1 MRSTGNFQHRERPT
15 TNGHFGG
22 KDYIMLP
29 ESKQRVVITGLG
41 VLSPVGIGKEDYW
54 KALLQGKSGIGPVT
68 RFDTSS
74 FDSKIAG
81 ELKDFAP
88 EQFLDR
94 KEIRRMDRFAQFGVA
109 AAKLAVADA
118 ALEIDKEN
126 LEDIGVVM
134 GSGIGGIETLCDQ
147 HNILLTKGP
156 SRISP
161 LFIPMII
168 SNMAAGQIA
177 ISLGPKGPNITVVT
191 ACASGTN
198 AIGEAYLML
207 RRGAAE
213 VILAGGTEAPIVPV
227 AMAGFCSMK
236 AMSTNNDEPQ
246 RASRPFDR
254 NRDGFVISEG
264 AGVMVLETL
273 GHASARG
280 ARIYGEVAG
289 YGCTA
294 DGYHITAPEP
304 EGAEAA
310 RAIRIALEDAGI
322 SPDQVDYINAHGTST
337 GLNDKIET
345 MAIKKV
351 LGDHAYRTP
360 VSSIKSMIGHSLGAA
375 GALEAI
381 ACALSISTGWVPPT
395 INYEQPDLECDLDYV
410 PNQARQ
416 CPVRVA
422 VSNSFGFG
430 GHNGVLVLK
439 KFEG

>member
-1 MRSTGNFQHRERPT
+1 
-15 TNGHFGG
+15 
-22 KDYIMLP
+22 MLP

-41 VLSPVGIGKEDYW
+41 VLSPVGIGKEAYW
-54 KALLQGKSGIGPVT
+54 QALLRGQSGIDRLT
-68 RFDTSS
+68 RFDSS
-74 FDSKIAG
+74 SYDSKIAG
-81 ELKDFAP
+81 EVKDFVP
-88 EQFLDR
+88 EQFLER

-109 AAKLAVADA
+109 AAKLAVGDA
-118 ALEIDKEN
+118 ALEIGE
-126 LEDIGVVM
+126 EDPESIGVVI
-134 GSGIGGIETLCDQ
+134 GSGIGGIETLCEQ
-147 HNILLTKGP
+147 HSVLLNKGP
-156 SRISP
+156 NRISP

-177 ISLGPKGPNITVVT
+177 ICLGPKGPNITLVT

-207 RRGAAE
+207 QRGAVE
-213 VILAGGTEAPIVPV
+213 VVLAGGTETPIVPV

-246 RASRPFDR
+246 RASRPFDK

-264 AGVMVLETL
+264 AGVLVLETL

-280 ARIYGEVAG
+280 ARVYGEVAG

-294 DGYHITAPEP
+294 DGYHITAPES
-304 EGAEAA
+304 EGTEAA

-322 SPDQVDYINAHGTST
+322 SPDRVDYVNAHGTST
-337 GLNDKIET
+337 ELNDKIET
-345 MAIKKV
+345 LAIKKV
-351 LGDHAYRTP
+351 LGDHAYKVP
-360 VSSIKSMIGHSLGAA
+360 VSSTKSMIGHSLGAA

-381 ACALSISTGWVPPT
+381 ACVLSVSTDWVHPT
-395 INYEQPDLECDLDYV
+395 INYEQPDPECDLDYV

-430 GHNGVLVLK
+430 GHNAVLVFK

>member
-1 MRSTGNFQHRERPT
+1 
-15 TNGHFGG
+15 
-22 KDYIMLP
+22 MLP

-41 VLSPVGIGKEDYW
+41 VLSPVGIGKEAYW
-54 KALLQGKSGIGPVT
+54 KALLRGQSGIDRLT
-68 RFDTSS
+68 RFDSS
-74 FDSKIAG
+74 LYDSKIAG
-81 ELKDFAP
+81 EVKDFVP

-94 KEIRRMDRFAQFGVA
+94 KEIRRTDRFAQFGVA
-109 AAKLAVADA
+109 AAKLAVGDA
-118 ALEIDKEN
+118 ALELGEEDPEN
-126 LEDIGVVM
+126 IGVVI
-134 GSGIGGIETLCDQ
+134 GSGIGGIETLCEQ
-147 HNILLTKGP
+147 HSVLLNKGP
-156 SRISP
+156 NRISP
-161 LFIPMII
+161 FFIPMII

-177 ISLGPKGPNITVVT
+177 ICLGPKGPNFTVVT
-191 ACASGTN
+191 ACASGAN

-213 VILAGGTEAPIVPV
+213 VILAGGTETPIVPV

-236 AMSTNNDEPQ
+236 AMSTSNDEPQ
-246 RASRPFDR
+246 RASRPFDK

-264 AGVMVLETL
+264 AGVLVLETL

-280 ARIYGEVAG
+280 ARVYGEVAG

-294 DGYHITAPEP
+294 DGYHISAPEP
-304 EGAEAA
+304 EGTEAA

-322 SPDQVDYINAHGTST
+322 SPDRVDYINAHGTST
-337 GLNDKIET
+337 ELNDKIET

-351 LGDHAYRTP
+351 FGDHAYKVP

-381 ACALSISTGWVPPT
+381 ACALSVSTDWVPPT
-395 INYEQPDLECDLDYV
+395 INYEQPDPECDLDYV

-430 GHNGVLVLK
+430 GHNAVLVIK

>member
-1 MRSTGNFQHRERPT
+1 
-15 TNGHFGG
+15 
-22 KDYIMLP
+22 MLP

-41 VLSPVGIGKEDYW
+41 VLSPVGIGKEAYW
-54 KALLQGKSGIGPVT
+54 QALLRGQSGIDRLT
-68 RFDTSS
+68 RFDSS
-74 FDSKIAG
+74 LYDSKIAG
-81 ELKDFAP
+81 EVKDFVP
-88 EQFLDR
+88 EQFLER

-109 AAKLAVADA
+109 AARLAVGDA
-118 ALEIDKEN
+118 ALEIGE
-126 LEDIGVVM
+126 EDPESIGVVI
-134 GSGIGGIETLCDQ
+134 GSGIGGIETLCEQ
-147 HNILLTKGP
+147 HSVLLNRGP
-156 SRISP
+156 NRISP

-177 ISLGPKGPNITVVT
+177 ICLGPKGPNITLVT

-207 RRGAAE
+207 QRGAVE
-213 VILAGGTEAPIVPV
+213 VVLAGGTETPIVPV

-246 RASRPFDR
+246 RASRPFDK

-264 AGVMVLETL
+264 AGVLVLETL

-280 ARIYGEVAG
+280 ARVYGEVAG

-294 DGYHITAPEP
+294 DGYHITAPES
-304 EGAEAA
+304 EGTEAA

-322 SPDQVDYINAHGTST
+322 SPDRVDYVNAHGTST
-337 GLNDKIET
+337 ELNDKIET
-345 MAIKKV
+345 LAIKKV
-351 LGDHAYRTP
+351 LGDHAYKVP
-360 VSSIKSMIGHSLGAA
+360 VSSTKSMIGHSLGAA

-381 ACALSISTGWVPPT
+381 ACALSVSTDWVHPT
-395 INYEQPDLECDLDYV
+395 INYEQPDPECDLDYV
-410 PNQARQ
+410 PNHARQ

-430 GHNGVLVLK
+430 GHNAVLVFK

>member
-1 MRSTGNFQHRERPT
+1 
-15 TNGHFGG
+15 
-22 KDYIMLP
+22 MLP

-41 VLSPVGIGKEDYW
+41 VLSPVGIGKEAYW
-54 KALLQGKSGIGPVT
+54 QALLRGQSGIDRLT
-68 RFDTSS
+68 RFDSS
-74 FDSKIAG
+74 LYDSKIAG
-81 ELKDFAP
+81 EVKDFVP
-88 EQFLDR
+88 EQFLER

-109 AAKLAVADA
+109 AAKLAVGDA
-118 ALEIDKEN
+118 ALEIGE
-126 LEDIGVVM
+126 EDPESIGVVI
-134 GSGIGGIETLCDQ
+134 GSGIGGIETLCEQ
-147 HNILLTKGP
+147 HSVLLNKGP
-156 SRISP
+156 NRISP

-177 ISLGPKGPNITVVT
+177 ICLGPKGPNITLVT

-207 RRGAAE
+207 QRGAVE
-213 VILAGGTEAPIVPV
+213 VVLAGGTETPIVPV

-246 RASRPFDR
+246 RASRPFDK

-264 AGVMVLETL
+264 AGVLVLETL

-280 ARIYGEVAG
+280 ARVYGEVAG

-294 DGYHITAPEP
+294 DGYHITAPES
-304 EGAEAA
+304 EGTEAA

-322 SPDQVDYINAHGTST
+322 SPDRVDYVNAHGTST
-337 GLNDKIET
+337 ELNDKIET
-345 MAIKKV
+345 LAIKKV
-351 LGDHAYRTP
+351 LGDHAYKVP
-360 VSSIKSMIGHSLGAA
+360 VSSTKSMIGHSLGAA

-381 ACALSISTGWVPPT
+381 ACALSVSTDWVHPT
-395 INYEQPDLECDLDYV
+395 INYEQPDPECDLDYV

-430 GHNGVLVLK
+430 GHNAVLVFK

>member
-1 MRSTGNFQHRERPT
+1 M
-15 TNGHFGG
+15 
-22 KDYIMLP
+22 
-29 ESKQRVVITGLG
+29 
-41 VLSPVGIGKEDYW
+41 
-54 KALLQGKSGIGPVT
+54 
-68 RFDTSS
+68 
-74 FDSKIAG
+74 
-81 ELKDFAP
+81 
-88 EQFLDR
+88 
-94 KEIRRMDRFAQFGVA
+94 
-109 AAKLAVADA
+109 
-118 ALEIDKEN
+118 
-126 LEDIGVVM
+126 
-134 GSGIGGIETLCDQ
+134 
-147 HNILLTKGP
+147 
-156 SRISP
+156 
-161 LFIPMII
+161 
-168 SNMAAGQIA
+168 
-177 ISLGPKGPNITVVT
+177 VT

-198 AIGEAYLML
+198 AIGEAYVML
-207 RRGAAE
+207 RRGAAK
-213 VILAGGTEAPIVPV
+213 VILAGGAETPIVPV

-264 AGVMVLETL
+264 AGVVVLETL

-381 ACALSISTGWVPPT
+381 ACALSVSTDWVPPT
-395 INYEQPDLECDLDYV
+395 INYEQPDPECDLDYV

-430 GHNGVLVLK
+430 GHNGVLVIK
-439 KFEG
+439 KFVG

>member
-1 MRSTGNFQHRERPT
+1 
-15 TNGHFGG
+15 
-22 KDYIMLP
+22 MLP

-41 VLSPVGIGKEDYW
+41 VLSPVGIGKEAYW
-54 KALLQGKSGIGPVT
+54 KALLRGQSGIDRLT
-68 RFDTSS
+68 RFDSS
-74 FDSKIAG
+74 LYDSKIAG
-81 ELKDFAP
+81 EVKDFVP

-94 KEIRRMDRFAQFGVA
+94 KEIRRTDRFAQFGVA
-109 AAKLAVADA
+109 AAKLAVGDA
-118 ALEIDKEN
+118 ALELGEEDPEN
-126 LEDIGVVM
+126 IGVVI
-134 GSGIGGIETLCDQ
+134 GSGIGGIETLCEQ
-147 HNILLTKGP
+147 HSVLLSKGP
-156 SRISP
+156 NRISP
-161 LFIPMII
+161 FFIPMII

-177 ISLGPKGPNITVVT
+177 ICLGPKGPNFTVVT
-191 ACASGTN
+191 ACASGAN

-213 VILAGGTEAPIVPV
+213 VILAGGTETPIVPV

-236 AMSTNNDEPQ
+236 AMSTSNDEPQ
-246 RASRPFDR
+246 RASRPFDK

-264 AGVMVLETL
+264 AGVLVLETL

-280 ARIYGEVAG
+280 ARVYGEVAG

-294 DGYHITAPEP
+294 DGYHISAPEP
-304 EGAEAA
+304 EGTEAA

-322 SPDQVDYINAHGTST
+322 SPDRVDYINAHGTST
-337 GLNDKIET
+337 ELNDKIET

-351 LGDHAYRTP
+351 FGDHAYKVP

-381 ACALSISTGWVPPT
+381 ACALSVSTDWVPPT
-395 INYEQPDLECDLDYV
+395 INYEQPDPECDLDYV

-430 GHNGVLVLK
+430 GHNAVLVIK

>member
-1 MRSTGNFQHRERPT
+1 
-15 TNGHFGG
+15 
-22 KDYIMLP
+22 MLP

-41 VLSPVGIGKEDYW
+41 VLSPVGIGKEAYW
-54 KALLQGKSGIGPVT
+54 QALLRGQSGIDRLT
-68 RFDTSS
+68 RFDSS
-74 FDSKIAG
+74 SYDSKIAG
-81 ELKDFAP
+81 EVKDFVP
-88 EQFLDR
+88 EQFLER

-109 AAKLAVADA
+109 AAKLAVGDA
-118 ALEIDKEN
+118 ALEIGE
-126 LEDIGVVM
+126 EDPESIGVVI
-134 GSGIGGIETLCDQ
+134 GSGIGGIETLCEQ
-147 HNILLTKGP
+147 HSVLLNKGP
-156 SRISP
+156 NRISP

-177 ISLGPKGPNITVVT
+177 ICLGPKGPNITLVT

-207 RRGAAE
+207 QRGAVE
-213 VILAGGTEAPIVPV
+213 VVLAGGTETPIVPV

-246 RASRPFDR
+246 RASRPFDK

-264 AGVMVLETL
+264 AGVLVLETL

-280 ARIYGEVAG
+280 ARVYGEVAG

-294 DGYHITAPEP
+294 DGYHITAPES
-304 EGAEAA
+304 EGTEAA

-322 SPDQVDYINAHGTST
+322 SPDRVDYVNAHGTST
-337 GLNDKIET
+337 ELNDKIET
-345 MAIKKV
+345 LAIKKV
-351 LGDHAYRTP
+351 LGDHAYKVP
-360 VSSIKSMIGHSLGAA
+360 VSSTKSMIGHSLGAA

-381 ACALSISTGWVPPT
+381 ACALSVSTDWVHPT
-395 INYEQPDLECDLDYV
+395 INYEQPDPECDLDYV

-430 GHNGVLVLK
+430 GHNAVLVFK

>member
-1 MRSTGNFQHRERPT
+1 
-15 TNGHFGG
+15 
-22 KDYIMLP
+22 MLP
-29 ESKQRVVITGLG
+29 ENKQRVVITGLG
-41 VLSPVGIGKEDYW
+41 VLSPIGIGKEDYW

-109 AAKLAVADA
+109 AAKLAVGDA

-126 LEDIGVVM
+126 PEDIGVVM

-156 SRISP
+156 NRISP

-177 ISLGPKGPNITVVT
+177 ISLGLKGPNITVVT

-213 VILAGGTEAPIVPV
+213 VILAGGAEAPIVPV
-227 AMAGFCSMK
+227 ALAGFCSMK

>member
-1 MRSTGNFQHRERPT
+1 
-15 TNGHFGG
+15 
-22 KDYIMLP
+22 MLP

-41 VLSPVGIGKEDYW
+41 VLSPVGIGKEAYW
-54 KALLQGKSGIGPVT
+54 KALLRGQSGIDRLT
-68 RFDTSS
+68 RFDSS
-74 FDSKIAG
+74 LYDSKIAG
-81 ELKDFAP
+81 EVKDFVP

-94 KEIRRMDRFAQFGVA
+94 KEIRRTDRFAQFGVA
-109 AAKLAVADA
+109 AAKLAVGDA
-118 ALEIDKEN
+118 ALELGEEDPEN
-126 LEDIGVVM
+126 IGVVI
-134 GSGIGGIETLCDQ
+134 GSGIGGIETLCEQ
-147 HNILLTKGP
+147 HSVLLNKGP
-156 SRISP
+156 NRISP
-161 LFIPMII
+161 FFIPMII

-177 ISLGPKGPNITVVT
+177 ICLGPKGPNFTVVT
-191 ACASGTN
+191 ACASGAN

-213 VILAGGTEAPIVPV
+213 VILAGGTETPIVPV

-236 AMSTNNDEPQ
+236 AVSTSNDEPQ
-246 RASRPFDR
+246 RASRPFDK

-264 AGVMVLETL
+264 AGVLVLETL

-280 ARIYGEVAG
+280 ARVYGEVAG

-294 DGYHITAPEP
+294 DGYHISAPEP
-304 EGAEAA
+304 EGTEAA

-322 SPDQVDYINAHGTST
+322 SPDRVDYINAHGTST
-337 GLNDKIET
+337 ELNDKIET
-345 MAIKKV
+345 LAIKKV
-351 LGDHAYRTP
+351 FGDHAYKVP

-381 ACALSISTGWVPPT
+381 ACALSVSTDWVPPT
-395 INYEQPDLECDLDYV
+395 INYEQPDPECDLDYV

-430 GHNGVLVLK
+430 GHNAVLVIK

>member
-1 MRSTGNFQHRERPT
+1 
-15 TNGHFGG
+15 
-22 KDYIMLP
+22 MLP

-41 VLSPVGIGKEDYW
+41 VLSPVGIGKEAYW
-54 KALLQGKSGIGPVT
+54 KALLRGQSGIDRLT
-68 RFDTSS
+68 RFDSS
-74 FDSKIAG
+74 LYDSKIAG
-81 ELKDFAP
+81 EVKDFVP

-94 KEIRRMDRFAQFGVA
+94 KEIRRTDRFAQFGVA
-109 AAKLAVADA
+109 AAKLAVGDA
-118 ALEIDKEN
+118 ALELGEEDPEN
-126 LEDIGVVM
+126 IGVVI
-134 GSGIGGIETLCDQ
+134 GSGIGGIETLCEQ
-147 HNILLTKGP
+147 HSVLLSKGP
-156 SRISP
+156 NRISP
-161 LFIPMII
+161 FFIPMII

-177 ISLGPKGPNITVVT
+177 ICLGPKGPNFTVVT
-191 ACASGTN
+191 ACASGAN

-213 VILAGGTEAPIVPV
+213 VILAGGTETPIVPV

-236 AMSTNNDEPQ
+236 AMSTSNDEPQ
-246 RASRPFDR
+246 RASRPFDK

-264 AGVMVLETL
+264 AGVLVLETL

-280 ARIYGEVAG
+280 ARVYGEVAG

-294 DGYHITAPEP
+294 DGYHISAPEP
-304 EGAEAA
+304 EGTEAA

-322 SPDQVDYINAHGTST
+322 SPDRVDYINAHGTST
-337 GLNDKIET
+337 ELNDKIET
-345 MAIKKV
+345 LAIKKV
-351 LGDHAYRTP
+351 FGDHAYKVP

-381 ACALSISTGWVPPT
+381 ACALSVSTDWVPPT
-395 INYEQPDLECDLDYV
+395 INYEQPDPECDLDYV

-430 GHNGVLVLK
+430 GHNAVLVIK

>member
-1 MRSTGNFQHRERPT
+1 
-15 TNGHFGG
+15 
-22 KDYIMLP
+22 MLP

-41 VLSPVGIGKEDYW
+41 VLSPVGIGKEAYW
-54 KALLQGKSGIGPVT
+54 QALLRGQSGIDRLT
-68 RFDTSS
+68 RFDSS
-74 FDSKIAG
+74 LYDSKIAG
-81 ELKDFAP
+81 EVKDFVP
-88 EQFLDR
+88 EQFLER

-109 AAKLAVADA
+109 AARLAVGDA
-118 ALEIDKEN
+118 ALEIGKEDP
-126 LEDIGVVM
+126 ESIGVVI
-134 GSGIGGIETLCDQ
+134 GSGIGGIETLCEQ
-147 HNILLTKGP
+147 HSVLLNRGP
-156 SRISP
+156 NRISP

-177 ISLGPKGPNITVVT
+177 ICLGPKGPNITLVT

-207 RRGAAE
+207 QRGAVE
-213 VILAGGTEAPIVPV
+213 VVLAGGTETPIVPV

-246 RASRPFDR
+246 RASRPFDK

-264 AGVMVLETL
+264 AGVLVLETL

-280 ARIYGEVAG
+280 ARVYGEVAG

-294 DGYHITAPEP
+294 DGYHITAPES
-304 EGAEAA
+304 EGTEAA

-322 SPDQVDYINAHGTST
+322 SPDRVDYVNAHGTST
-337 GLNDKIET
+337 ELNDKIET
-345 MAIKKV
+345 LAIKKV
-351 LGDHAYRTP
+351 LGDHAYKVP
-360 VSSIKSMIGHSLGAA
+360 VSSTKSMIGHSLGAA

-381 ACALSISTGWVPPT
+381 ACALSVSTDWVHPT
-395 INYEQPDLECDLDYV
+395 INYEQPDPECDLDYV

-430 GHNGVLVLK
+430 GHNAVLVFK

>member
-1 MRSTGNFQHRERPT
+1 
-15 TNGHFGG
+15 
-22 KDYIMLP
+22 MLP
-29 ESKQRVVITGLG
+29 ENKQRVVITGLG
-41 VLSPVGIGKEDYW
+41 VLSPIGIGKEDYW

-109 AAKLAVADA
+109 AAKLAVGDA

-126 LEDIGVVM
+126 PEDIGVVM

-156 SRISP
+156 NRISP

-177 ISLGPKGPNITVVT
+177 ISLGLKGPNITVVT

-213 VILAGGTEAPIVPV
+213 VILVGGAEAPIVPV

>member
-1 MRSTGNFQHRERPT
+1 
-15 TNGHFGG
+15 
-22 KDYIMLP
+22 MLP

-213 VILAGGTEAPIVPV
+213 VILAGGAEAPIVPV